1 MIGRWLP
8 ALIGVALTG
17 VIALALVYP
26 HQMVG
31 PGKLMP
37 AHKAL
42 ENDCLACHTPFQGA
56 SPERC
61 MACHVVA
68 DIGRRTTKGVTIQT
82 DRRRTVFHQALV
94 EKNCTACHRDHPP
107 PALASKRA
115 LAFDHSLLEAKVRTQ
130 CSACHDAPSDA
141 FHRTAT
147 ATASCSE
154 CHRSTGW
161 KPAMFDHS
169 RVFPLDAD
177 HNVACSTCHAGG
189 DYRRYT
195 CYGCHEHQQSRM
207 VAEHLEEGIRNI
219 ENCTRCH
226 NANDQRGD
234 RDQKGRDD
242 D

>member
-8 ALIGVALTG
+8 ALIGMALAG
-17 VIALALVYP
+17 VITLAFVYP

-42 ENDCLACHTPFQGA
+42 ENDCFACHAPFQGA
-56 SPERC
+56 SPARC
-61 MACHVVA
+61 MTCHAVA
-68 DIGRRTTKGVTIQT
+68 DIGRRTTKGVAIEG
-82 DRRRTVFHQALV
+82 DRRRTAFHQGLV
-94 EKNCTACHRDHPP
+94 EKNCIACHSDHPP

-115 LAFDHSLLEAKVRTQ
+115 VAFDHGLLEAKARTQ
-130 CSACHDAPSDA
+130 CSACHAAPADA
-141 FHRTAT
+141 FHRKA
-147 ATASCSE
+147 AAPCSE

-161 KPAMFDHS
+161 KPATFDHS
-169 RVFPLDAD
+169 RIFPLDAD
-177 HNVACSTCHAGG
+177 HDVTCSTCHVGE

-219 ENCTRCH
+219 ESCARCH
-226 NANDQRGD
+226 NANNRRGS
-234 RDQKGRDD
+234 RERESRDD